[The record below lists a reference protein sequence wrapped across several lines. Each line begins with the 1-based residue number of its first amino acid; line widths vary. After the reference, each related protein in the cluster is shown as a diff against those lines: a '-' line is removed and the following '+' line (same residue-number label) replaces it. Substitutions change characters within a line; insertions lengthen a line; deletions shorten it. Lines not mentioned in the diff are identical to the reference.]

1 MFHVNDSSSHTETLR
16 LCSSSRCVAAF
27 LSVVQWA
34 DALWDVTDVNSRVT
48 ALIWALR
55 IKLRL
60 EGSSYLIEAI
70 WIHQETSFGCSSVR
84 LSVSR
89 EEEKMSFY
97 TKVRAKTQITEWTS
111 VWGRDPVCD
120 SAAVISPSLSVCV
133 PLADMKTLLFTL
145 VFIVL
150 NVSPSVLQAS
160 RVSTYIPKC
169 INVHVHPLKRSFS
182 WPRTRSVDVV
192 LQRPSSGSEPKLKS
206 TEGDAAL
213 QLVTTRFTADEQTS
227 WKLKTSMWC
236 TETNISWERF
246 CKTTDRLELNVSLC
260 CYKFDRAELFLLLL
274 FWFGSD
280 TRTTRSGLEKHP
292 GLD

>member
-1 MFHVNDSSSHTETLR
+1 MNPSGDVIWLQLCSFVGLQRGGENVILHKSQSKDANYRVNVCVRQRSSLWFSCCNLTVSVC
-16 LCSSSRCVAAF
+16 LCSS
-27 LSVVQWA
+27 
-34 DALWDVTDVNSRVT
+34 
-48 ALIWALR
+48 
-55 IKLRL
+55 
-60 EGSSYLIEAI
+60 
-70 WIHQETSFGCSSVR
+70 
-84 LSVSR
+84 
-89 EEEKMSFY
+89 
-97 TKVRAKTQITEWTS
+97 
-111 VWGRDPVCD
+111 
-120 SAAVISPSLSVCV
+120 
-133 PLADMKTLLFTL
+133 ADMKTLLFTL

-236 TETNISWERF
+236 TETNISWEPF
-246 CKTTDRLELNVSLC
+246 CKITDRLELNVSLC
-260 CYKFDRAELFLLLL
+260 CYKFDQAELFLLLL

-280 TRTTRSGLEKHP
+280 TRTTQSGLEKHP